1 MLSSNRIAVTQE
13 EYEVYKLIIIF
24 SIRLASDEKRTLK
37 NVKEREFYFTILVK
51 REIDTSL
58 FYMLNYCTNCK

>member
-1 MLSSNRIAVTQE
+1 MLHKKSMK
-13 EYEVYKLIIIF
+13 YKLIIIF

-51 REIDTSL
+51 REIDTS
-58 FYMLNYCTNCK
+58 FMLNFVQIVSNLLYSLQ